1 MEELNNLFHGF
12 SVAMTLPN
20 LAYMLIGI
28 VLGVLI
34 GVLPGLGGA
43 NGIAILLPLTFTMN
57 PTSAI
62 IMLSWIYWGALFGGA
77 ITSILFNLIESF
89 CKKSMHF
96 MSVGNLKKLYSQ
108 SLLNTGV
115 NEQDAR
121 EKLWLAFQIVQKVEQ
136 HFIEIMET
144 GKLAKKQLE
153 DFRKSID
160 GQKF

>member
-1 MEELNNLFHGF
+1 MQQTDQTKLQSEL
-12 SVAMTLPN
+12 SRSEKAR
-20 LAYMLIGI
+20 
-28 VLGVLI
+28 LGLSNPIFVE
-34 GVLPGLGGA
+34 
-43 NGIAILLPLTFTMN
+43 AI
-57 PTSAI
+57 
-62 IMLSWIYWGALFGGA
+62 
-77 ITSILFNLIESF
+77 E
-89 CKKSMHF
+89 
-96 MSVGNLKKLYSQ
+96 NLKKLYSQ

>member
-1 MEELNNLFHGF
+1 MQQQDQTKLQSEVSRSEK
-12 SVAMTLPN
+12 AR
-20 LAYMLIGI
+20 
-28 VLGVLI
+28 LGLSNPIFVE
-34 GVLPGLGGA
+34 
-43 NGIAILLPLTFTMN
+43 AI
-57 PTSAI
+57 
-62 IMLSWIYWGALFGGA
+62 
-77 ITSILFNLIESF
+77 E
-89 CKKSMHF
+89 
-96 MSVGNLKKLYSQ
+96 NLKKLYSQ

-121 EKLWLAFQIVQKVEQ
+121 EKLWLAYQIVQKVEQ

>member
-1 MEELNNLFHGF
+1 MQETDQAKLQSELNR
-12 SVAMTLPN
+12 SEKAR
-20 LAYMLIGI
+20 
-28 VLGVLI
+28 LGLSNPIFVE
-34 GVLPGLGGA
+34 
-43 NGIAILLPLTFTMN
+43 AI
-57 PTSAI
+57 
-62 IMLSWIYWGALFGGA
+62 
-77 ITSILFNLIESF
+77 E
-89 CKKSMHF
+89 
-96 MSVGNLKKLYSQ
+96 NLKKLYSQ

>member
-1 MEELNNLFHGF
+1 MQEQDQTKLQSEV
-12 SVAMTLPN
+12 SRSEKAR
-20 LAYMLIGI
+20 
-28 VLGVLI
+28 LGLSNPIFVE
-34 GVLPGLGGA
+34 
-43 NGIAILLPLTFTMN
+43 AI
-57 PTSAI
+57 
-62 IMLSWIYWGALFGGA
+62 
-77 ITSILFNLIESF
+77 E
-89 CKKSMHF
+89 
-96 MSVGNLKKLYSQ
+96 NLKKLSSQ

-121 EKLWLAFQIVQKVEQ
+121 EKLWLAYQIVQKVEQ

>member
-1 MEELNNLFHGF
+1 MQEMDQAKLQSEL
-12 SVAMTLPN
+12 SRSEKAR
-20 LAYMLIGI
+20 
-28 VLGVLI
+28 LGLSNPIFVE
-34 GVLPGLGGA
+34 
-43 NGIAILLPLTFTMN
+43 AI
-57 PTSAI
+57 
-62 IMLSWIYWGALFGGA
+62 
-77 ITSILFNLIESF
+77 E
-89 CKKSMHF
+89 
-96 MSVGNLKKLYSQ
+96 NLKKLYSQ

-144 GKLAKKQLE
+144 GKLAQKQLE

>member
-1 MEELNNLFHGF
+1 MQQTDQTKLQSEVSRSEK
-12 SVAMTLPN
+12 AR
-20 LAYMLIGI
+20 
-28 VLGVLI
+28 LGLSNPIFVE
-34 GVLPGLGGA
+34 
-43 NGIAILLPLTFTMN
+43 AI
-57 PTSAI
+57 
-62 IMLSWIYWGALFGGA
+62 
-77 ITSILFNLIESF
+77 E
-89 CKKSMHF
+89 
-96 MSVGNLKKLYSQ
+96 NLKKLYSQ

>member
-1 MEELNNLFHGF
+1 MQETDQTKLQSEV
-12 SVAMTLPN
+12 SRSEKAR
-20 LAYMLIGI
+20 
-28 VLGVLI
+28 LGLSNPIFVE
-34 GVLPGLGGA
+34 
-43 NGIAILLPLTFTMN
+43 AID
-57 PTSAI
+57 
-62 IMLSWIYWGALFGGA
+62 
-77 ITSILFNLIESF
+77 
-89 CKKSMHF
+89 
-96 MSVGNLKKLYSQ
+96 NLKKLYSQ

>member
-1 MEELNNLFHGF
+1 MQETDQTKLQSEV
-12 SVAMTLPN
+12 SRSEKAR
-20 LAYMLIGI
+20 
-28 VLGVLI
+28 LGLSNPIFVE
-34 GVLPGLGGA
+34 
-43 NGIAILLPLTFTMN
+43 AI
-57 PTSAI
+57 
-62 IMLSWIYWGALFGGA
+62 
-77 ITSILFNLIESF
+77 E
-89 CKKSMHF
+89 
-96 MSVGNLKKLYSQ
+96 NLKKLYSQ